1 MTDSRGGISIDEAKD
16 LDSADSLIER
26 KQWAAARPILQRLA
40 AANRA
45 EPRYRALLAL
55 VLGHEAAAA
64 GDMPRARAEWA
75 RAEKLDPTLAD
86 RKPRRRRGGSLV
98 QRLFG
103 R

>member
-1 MTDSRGGISIDEAKD
+1 MTNSRGGISNEEAQDLEAADSHIEAK
-16 LDSADSLIER
+16 
-26 KQWAAARPILQRLA
+26 QWSAARPVLQRLA

-55 VLGHEAAAA
+55 VLGHEAAGT
-64 GDMPRARAEWA
+64 GDMTRARAEWA
-75 RAEKLDPTLAD
+75 RAEKLDPSLASQM
-86 RKPRRRRGGSLV
+86 PRRSRGSLV